1 MSGTSPPPPVG
12 GVEVELCDVKCRKK
26 CSDALVPFIIFAL
39 LFLSLLVVAQIRGHI
54 AGSSTPLPTTVRAS
68 HFFIANDTKC
78 DIRVDSASGVR
89 GGDNFRRSTKLEP
102 ARTPSIYQVRDSD
115 NMSSP
120 TKKRLTREAGA
131 ADESE

>member
-1 MSGTSPPPPVG
+1 MCTSYRSTKYFVFCSLLVGPHCILFYFFHPIYYLRPPF
-12 GVEVELCDVKCRKK
+12 
-26 CSDALVPFIIFAL
+26 S
-39 LFLSLLVVAQIRGHI
+39 LSLLVVAQIRGHI